1 MIDDL
6 KMIKMQMEI
15 LEKNYK
21 NNLERRL
28 TSLIKSLEIELL
40 QLKENPHYRPNSCGI
55 ISEANNIDELCI
67 KLKTLQEY
75 CCKKAKKKKERE
87 IKNK

>member
-6 KMIKMQMEI
+6 EMIKMQMEI

-55 ISEANNIDELCI
+55 IQSEANNIDELCI
-67 KLKTLQEY
+67 KLGVLRSVKGEV
-75 CCKKAKKKKERE
+75 
-87 IKNK
+87 

>member
-6 KMIKMQMEI
+6 EMIKMQMEI

-40 QLKENPHYRPNSCGI
+40 QLKENPCYRPNSCGI
-55 ISEANNIDELCI
+55 IQSEANNIDELCI
-67 KLKTLQEY
+67 KLGVLRSVKGEV
-75 CCKKAKKKKERE
+75 
-87 IKNK
+87 